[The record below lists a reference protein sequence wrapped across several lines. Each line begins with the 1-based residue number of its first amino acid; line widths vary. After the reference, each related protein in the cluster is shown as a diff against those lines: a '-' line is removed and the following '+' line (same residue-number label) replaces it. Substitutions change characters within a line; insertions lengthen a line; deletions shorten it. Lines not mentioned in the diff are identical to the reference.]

1 MDRDADAPVI
11 SDRQYPDVCH
21 GIDDASGN
29 GKRRNQG
36 DSMTQP
42 LRPAGIRALAI
53 SVPTDTRTITL
64 PSGKTALRHSLPAGQ
79 TGLDLDKDAAQQVLD
94 AAGLAPADIDLVL
107 SASFPALP
115 EPCIGNA
122 TPIAWDLGMER
133 AAAWNIES
141 ACAGGLV
148 ALRSACQEVMLGEY
162 DNVLLVVGCPYS
174 HTVEPGHPA
183 TDVIGDAAYAVIVGP
198 VAEGEGYIH
207 SVVRNSGPTCPLVS
221 WTVDLEVPSG
231 IRLAVGSKTAG
242 QLEAWAMEQLPELC
256 DQLFAKSG
264 LSPKDVDHWVSNAPT
279 PSFVDRALSTM
290 GASRYDGVNTNRL
303 IGNVG
308 PALIGTSL
316 FYNAVLRKFKA
327 GDLVLCCSVG
337 SEASLAVSL
346 LRWADDV
353 ALGEAPVHA
362 SVAQMMDFEMERLRD

>member
-1 MDRDADAPVI
+1 
-11 SDRQYPDVCH
+11 
-21 GIDDASGN
+21 
-29 GKRRNQG
+29 
-36 DSMTQP
+36 MTQP
-42 LRPAGIRALAI
+42 LRSAGIRALAVSI
-53 SVPTDTRTITL
+53 PTDTRTITL
-64 PSGKTALRHSLPAGQ
+64 PSGKSALRHSLHPNQ

-94 AAGLAPADIDLVL
+94 AAGLQPTDIDLVL

-122 TPIAWDLGMER
+122 TPLAWEMGMEK

-174 HTVEPGHPA
+174 QTVEPGHPA
-183 TDVIGDAAYAVIVGP
+183 TDVIGDAAYAAIIGP
-198 VAEGEGYIH
+198 VDEGQGYVH

-221 WTVDLEVPSG
+221 WSVDLAVPSG

-242 QLEAWAMEQLPELC
+242 QLEAWALTQIPELC
-256 DQLFAKSG
+256 DQLFTKSG

-290 GASRYDGVNTNRL
+290 GASRHDGVNTNRL

-346 LRWADDV
+346 LRWADGV
-353 ALGEAPVHA
+353 ALGQAPAHA
-362 SVAQMMDFEMERLRD
+362 SFSQMMDYEAERLQE